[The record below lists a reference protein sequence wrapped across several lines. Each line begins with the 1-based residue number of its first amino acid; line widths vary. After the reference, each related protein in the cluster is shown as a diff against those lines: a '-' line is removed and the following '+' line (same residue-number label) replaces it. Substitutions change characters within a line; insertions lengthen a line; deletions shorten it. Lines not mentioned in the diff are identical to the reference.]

1 MKIAILG
8 AGISG
13 LSCGLRLN
21 ELGFG
26 DITIFEQDSQMG
38 GLAKS
43 RIKNG
48 YVFDLHGG
56 HVFNSKF
63 SDVKAWVFNMLKQKE
78 WKFQTRNTKILYGNR
93 LINYPFEYALSELP
107 EDEAIE
113 CVVDF
118 VAAKDKP
125 KPDNYYDWLIY
136 AFGDAIARKY
146 MIPYNEKIWA
156 YDLKKMGIDWVD
168 GKMPISNVRQVI
180 TSLLK
185 KNSSKAEIPHATFY
199 YPNKGGIQSLIN
211 IMAKNIKAKIR
222 TGCKVADIDK
232 IKQKFIINGQDK
244 FDLIISTICL
254 RDLIEAVRGLSLS
267 VRKKA
272 ADLKYNS
279 ITTTLCKCARN
290 DISWFYI
297 PDKKI
302 RAHRVSYQG
311 NLSSFNCPSGN
322 GSSATLETVGMT
334 DPDQDVKDFNQKC
347 KIENL
352 KFGDI
357 IDSAFVK
364 YAYII
369 FDKEYKHNLKWVNS
383 CLDDFGIFRT
393 GRFAEWKYYNM
404 DICMKRAFDT
414 AEDIARKYKQFPFTE
429 EIAEFNLLNK
439 ELKIV

>member
-13 LSCGLRLN
+13 LSCGLKLN
-21 ELGFG
+21 EFGFE
-26 DITIFEQDSQMG
+26 DITIFEQDSQIG

-56 HVFNSKF
+56 HVFNSNF
-63 SDVKAWVFNMLKQKE
+63 PDVKTWVFNMLKQKD

-93 LINYPFEYALSELP
+93 LINYPFEYALLELS

-118 VAAKDKP
+118 ITAKNKP
-125 KPDNYYDWLIY
+125 KPDNYYNWLIY
-136 AFGDAIARKY
+136 AFGDAIAHKY

-156 YDLKKMGIDWVD
+156 YNLKKMSIDWID
-168 GKMPISNVRQVI
+168 GKMPISNVKQI
-180 TSLLK
+180 IASLLK
-185 KNSSKAEIPHATFY
+185 RNSSKAEIPHATFY

-211 IMAKNIKAKIR
+211 IMAKNIKAEIV
-222 TGCKVADIDK
+222 TECTVVDIDK
-232 IKQKFIINGQDK
+232 IKRKFIINGQDK

-254 RDLIEAVRGLSLS
+254 RDLIEAVRGLSVS

-279 ITTTLCKCARN
+279 LTTAFCKCAKN

-322 GSSATLETVGMT
+322 GSSATLEMIGMT
-334 DPDQDVKDFNQKC
+334 DPEQDAKEFNRYR
-347 KIENL
+347 KIDNL
-352 KFGDI
+352 KVRNI

-369 FDKEYKHNLKWVNS
+369 FDKGYKHNLDSINK
-383 CLDDFGIFRT
+383 CLDNYGILRT

-404 DICMKRAFDT
+404 DVCMKRAFDT
-414 AEDIARKYKQFPFTE
+414 AGDITRKYK
-429 EIAEFNLLNK
+429 
-439 ELKIV
+439 